1 MEKPIIH
8 PASEL
13 TLSLLLKDIPQ
24 SLLLTGPV
32 GVGLGTIARYI
43 ASTVGDVT
51 LTVLPEKDEK
61 VDIEK
66 GVISVDSI
74 RRLYTQTRSIQTG
87 KLIITIDYAER
98 MGHQAQN
105 AFLKLLEEPGDGVYF
120 ILATHTPAKLLS
132 TITSRAQAIDLR
144 PVTKQQTDEFLDRL
158 GVDDAKKRSQLLFM
172 ASGLPAELTRL
183 VEDERYFDYRAA
195 IVRDARDLL
204 QGTTYRKLLVAS
216 TYKDN
221 REGALTL
228 LTDASGILKRSISDK
243 PQESLIAQIN
253 SLLYAYQQIQA
264 NGNIRLCL
272 ARLVL

>member
-1 MEKPIIH
+1 MKKPIIN

-24 SLLLTGPV
+24 ALLLTGPV
-32 GVGLGTIARYI
+32 GIGLGTIANYI
-43 ASTVGDVT
+43 ASTVGQVT

-74 RRLYTQTRSIQTG
+74 RRLYAQTRSIQTG
-87 KLIITIDYAER
+87 KLIIIIDYAER

-120 ILATHTPAKLLS
+120 ILATHTPSKLLP
-132 TITSRAQAIDLR
+132 TVTSRAQAIDFR
-144 PVTKQQTDEFLDRL
+144 PLSGQQTEEFLKEL
-158 GVDDAKKRSQLLFM
+158 QISDAKKKSQLLFM

-183 VEDERYFDYRAA
+183 IQDDKYFDRRSS
-195 IVRDARDLL
+195 IIRDARDLL
-204 QGTTYRKLLVAS
+204 QGTTYRKLLVANS
-216 TYKDN
+216 YKDN
-221 REGALTL
+221 REAALTL
-228 LTDASGILKRSISDK
+228 LVDAAGMLQRSISAK
-243 PQESLIAQIN
+243 PQDNLIPQIN